1 MTMNLKDKVV
11 IVTGAAGC
19 LGQVI
24 ADELE
29 AQGCAVIAWDRD
41 AAALDALSGQQ
52 PQRLC
57 SACDL
62 TDEAQV
68 AQALAVAVQR
78 HGRVDGL
85 VNNAGLIAS
94 RLLFSVMGGA
104 ERRHPLADWRRVL
117 DANLTSTFVAT
128 SHVVEH
134 MAMTRSK
141 GAIVNISSI
150 AAQGNAGQS
159 AYAAAKAGVEA
170 LTVTWAKELGALGI
184 RVVAVAPGFVDTPS
198 TRTALAE
205 AVITDLTRRTPLRR
219 LVAPRSVA
227 QAVVFALG
235 NDDLSGVVLPVDAGL
250 RL

>member
-1 MTMNLKDKVV
+1 MNLQDKVV
-11 IVTGAAGC
+11 IVTGAAGS
-19 LGQVI
+19 LGRVI

-29 AQGCAVIAWDRD
+29 ARGCRVIAWDRD
-41 AAALDALSGQQ
+41 AQALAELAAQH
-52 PQRLC
+52 PQRGC
-57 SACDL
+57 MACDL
-62 TDEAQV
+62 TDEAEV
-68 AQALAVAVQR
+68 ERALGDTVKR
-78 HGRVDGL
+78 YGRIDAL
-85 VNNAGLIAS
+85 VNNAGLIDS
-94 RLLFSVMGGA
+94 RLLFNVMGGA
-104 ERRHPLADWRRVL
+104 QRRHALTDWRRVI

-141 GAIVNISSI
+141 GVIVNISSI

-159 AYAAAKAGVEA
+159 AYAAAKAGVES

-198 TRTALAE
+198 TRAALSE
-205 AVITDLTRRTPLRR
+205 AVITDLSRRTPLRR
-219 LVAPRSVA
+219 LVAPASVA
-227 QAVVFALG
+227 QAVAFALT